1 VAPIERSRQLS
12 SKVIAQRS
20 PGESVGFQV
29 LIEAHLA
36 AVSNVKR
43 DEEQSRAAKIS
54 ISKTPPA
61 RPEAYPSPRRTWSE
75 ISKTN
80 NRASC

>member
-1 VAPIERSRQLS
+1 MAPIERSGQLS
-12 SKVIAQRS
+12 SKVIAQKS
-20 PGESVGFQV
+20 PGECVSFQV

-61 RPEAYPSPRRTWSE
+61 RPEADPSPRRTWSE
-75 ISKTN
+75 ISNTN
-80 NRASC
+80 DRASR